1 MTASWKPEVI
11 TDSTGEW
18 YGNALR
24 FRTEAEALQSASDLA
39 SRWTLVRDWRAAPSA
54 DEPNYEIVDNV
65 LTRIEDTNQVEY
77 ATDKHEIEVKEKRTS
92 IRSLG
97 SANVHR
103 ADGYGRKVAVGYMV
117 RLDGRGPWRRVYC
130 TIFSNI
136 GSLWI
141 TFEKGKLFFHDW
153 DLDKETPHITGVK
166 RFEAGAEKTRCVDC
180 DGPVDIGAW
189 GNGRCQICHNY
200 AQSNEGAA

>member
-54 DEPNYEIVDNV
+54 DEPNYQIVDNV

-77 ATDKHEIEVKEKRTS
+77 ATDSHTLEVKTKPGMLHQPAT
-92 IRSLG
+92 
-97 SANVHR
+97 
-103 ADGYGRKVAVGYMV
+103 GYGRKLATDYVI
-117 RLDGRGPWRRVYC
+117 RLDGKGPWRRVYC
-130 TIFSNI
+130 TQISNA

-141 TFEKGKLFFHDW
+141 TFEKGKLFLHDW
-153 DLDKETPHITGVK
+153 DLKDESTK
-166 RFEAGAEKTRCVDC
+166 
-180 DGPVDIGAW
+180 
-189 GNGRCQICHNY
+189 
-200 AQSNEGAA
+200 GAA